1 VNAPARR
8 LLKSAVDGACLVL
21 ALPAAAMC
29 AAEAKLGPGHEVV
42 FSSWAQSFAL
52 IPGIAGVFLRRAFY
66 RLTLEGCA
74 SSFWIGF
81 GAMFSHR
88 QATVEQDAYV
98 GPYAIVGSCRLGR
111 GCLIG
116 SRSSIL
122 SGGSLHALDENGW
135 WAATDLRRLHRVDI
149 GDHAWVG
156 EASVIIADVGPSAMV
171 AAGSVVSSPVPARTV
186 VGGNPARF
194 VRRLELP
201 HTSEEVPSVAAAVPV
216 R

>member
-1 VNAPARR
+1 VTALVRR
-8 LLKSAVDGACLVL
+8 ATKSAIDAACLVL
-21 ALPAAAMC
+21 VLPAAALC
-29 AAEAKLGPGHEVV
+29 AAEARLAPGTETC
-42 FSSWAQSFAL
+42 FTFWAQTVAL

-74 SSFWIGF
+74 STFSIGF

-88 QATVEQDAYV
+88 QATIEQDAYV

-122 SGGSLHALDENGW
+122 SGASLHTLDSDGR
-135 WAATDLRRLHRVDI
+135 WAATDLTKLRRVDI
-149 GDHAWVG
+149 GNYAWIG
-156 EASVIIADVGPSAMV
+156 ESSVIIADVGPSAMV
-171 AAGSVVSSPVPARTV
+171 AAGSVVSSAVPAHTM

-194 VRRLELP
+194 VRRLHVIAED
-201 HTSEEVPSVAAAVPV
+201 EEVPAVAPALSV